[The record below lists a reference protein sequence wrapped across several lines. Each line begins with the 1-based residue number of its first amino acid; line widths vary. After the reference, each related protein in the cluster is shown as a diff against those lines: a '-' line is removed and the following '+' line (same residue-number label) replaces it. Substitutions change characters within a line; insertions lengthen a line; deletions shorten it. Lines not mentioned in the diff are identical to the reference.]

1 MPKRSRHLELPLAPR
16 PAGVPLHR
24 WLYAELRRAVVEGRL
39 RPGARLPSSRSLA
52 RQQGISRATVV
63 AVFEQLGFE
72 GYLACRTGSGT
83 VVAGELPDRFVLAG
97 KSGKAARPAAP
108 GALQARAD
116 TAPERPRVFQ
126 VCEPPA
132 DAFPLK
138 LWAQLT
144 ARRFKLGGHGL
155 LAKGDPRGYAPLRA
169 AIAAYL
175 GTARS
180 VNCGA
185 EQIVIV
191 SGTQQALDLVARL
204 LVRPGDPVWMENP
217 GYPGAAEA
225 FLQAGARL
233 VPIAVD
239 EAGMEIATAMRRGP
253 APRLVYVTPAH
264 QFPLGGALALPRR
277 LALLELARRHEFHV
291 FEDDYDGEYRY
302 DVRPLGSLQGQDT
315 GGRVIYAGSFNK
327 LLFSSLR
334 LGFVV
339 LPEELV
345 EPFLALRDRADRYP
359 PTLEQAVLA
368 DFFTEGAFE
377 RHIRTSRAVCLERRD
392 ALLAAAHRHLRGRLD
407 LQPCPAGFHGVGWLA
422 AGRTDA
428 EAVTRAAAHGV
439 KVMPLSEFYFEKPR
453 RDGLLLGYAATKP
466 AAIKAGIERLARAL
480 D

>member
-1 MPKRSRHLELPLAPR
+1 MPKQSRPLELPLGPR

-24 WLYAELRRAVVEGRL
+24 WLYGELRRAVVEGRL
-39 RPGARLPSSRSLA
+39 KPGARLPSSRNLA
-52 RQQGISRATVV
+52 RQQGIARATVV

-72 GYLACRTGSGT
+72 GYLAGRTGSGT
-83 VVAGELPDRFVLAG
+83 VVARELPDRFVLAG
-97 KSGKAARPAAP
+97 KPAQAVRSVASGVMKAPAGASPGRP
-108 GALQARAD
+108 Q
-116 TAPERPRVFQ
+116 VFQ

-132 DAFPLK
+132 DVFPLK

-169 AIAAYL
+169 AISAYL

-180 VNCGA
+180 VQGGA

-204 LVRPGDPVWMENP
+204 LVRPGEVVWMENP

-225 FLQAGARL
+225 FRQAGARL
-233 VPIAVD
+233 APIAVD
-239 EAGMEIATAMRRGP
+239 DAGMDVAAAIRRAP

-264 QFPLGGALALPRR
+264 QFPLGGALALSRR
-277 LALLELARRHEFHV
+277 LALLEHARRHGFHV

-345 EPFLALRDRADRYP
+345 EPFLALRDRTDRYP

-392 ALLAAAHRHLRGRLD
+392 ALLAAAHKHLRGRLD
-407 LQPCPAGFHGVGWLA
+407 LQPCPAGFHGVGWLP
-422 AGRTDA
+422 AGRTDM
-428 EAVTRAAAHGV
+428 EAVARAAAHDV
-439 KVMPLSEFYFEKPR
+439 KVTPLSEFYGEKPR

-466 AAIKAGIERLARAL
+466 AAIRAGIERLARAL
-480 D
+480 G